1 MLALCG
7 GAVVWRTYC
16 CCKEGR
22 LWLESFRGSLV
33 FLSVPGWSPG
43 QLCQEPQIRARYHH
57 QQHKSLRSQKVVNYW
72 KCLALKSTPQVSSL
86 IEMSTK
92 QNSTSGGKKW
102 KFILVRKQIINIF
115 YRTEDILNGKA
126 RKSCQTDSLLWKE
139 QISPD
144 MLTKLPSSP
153 MMLFFTREGE
163 TLELFSPLSAR
174 VSPKGTNKYLCGNVR
189 NYCFVPNTSNSGQTI
204 LKGPFQTGQP
214 VDFSF
219 SMLYAK
225 SKLKK
230 MFPIPLRCVSYTKP
244 AKNKVPNNT
253 QA

>member
-57 QQHKSLRSQKVVNYW
+57 QQQKSLRSQKVVNYW

-86 IEMSTK
+86 IEMSLK

-102 KFILVRKQIINIF
+102 KSILVRKQIINIF
-115 YRTEDILNGKA
+115 YRIHGEEGRTEPSDFSSGKITN
-126 RKSCQTDSLLWKE
+126 CLLQSMADVIK
-139 QISPD
+139 
-144 MLTKLPSSP
+144 
-153 MMLFFTREGE
+153 R
-163 TLELFSPLSAR
+163 
-174 VSPKGTNKYLCGNVR
+174 YLCV
-189 NYCFVPNTSNSGQTI
+189 
-204 LKGPFQTGQP
+204 
-214 VDFSF
+214 SF
-219 SMLYAK
+219 SDFRWSFLMRWRQTAA
-225 SKLKK
+225 
-230 MFPIPLRCVSYTKP
+230 RTRR
-244 AKNKVPNNT
+244 ARGRGT
-253 QA
+253 TR